1 MLESTTPFGNFR
13 WLMSKSSDKTWGRGS
28 ALYFV
33 NGIGWLLVF
42 FAARVASIP
51 LLLTF
56 GVYARPLVPLSRP
69 PWPLSPGL
77 LHALAQPRQD
87 ACRAG
92 IQAGSLSSLLHNCHD
107 TA

>member
-28 ALYFV
+28 ALYSV

-56 GVYARPLVPLSRP
+56 GVYARLSSPLSR
-69 PWPLSPGL
+69 LGEACY
-77 LHALAQPRQD
+77 ALAQPRQD
-87 ACRAG
+87 ACRAV
-92 IQAGSLSSLLHNCHD
+92 IQAGSLSSLLHNCHN

>member
-28 ALYFV
+28 ALYSV

-56 GVYARPLVPLSRP
+56 GVYARPPTLLPLVPSRQAA
-69 PWPLSPGL
+69 PW
-77 LHALAQPRQD
+77 
-87 ACRAG
+87 RA
-92 IQAGSLSSLLHNCHD
+92 ASLP
-107 TA
+107 